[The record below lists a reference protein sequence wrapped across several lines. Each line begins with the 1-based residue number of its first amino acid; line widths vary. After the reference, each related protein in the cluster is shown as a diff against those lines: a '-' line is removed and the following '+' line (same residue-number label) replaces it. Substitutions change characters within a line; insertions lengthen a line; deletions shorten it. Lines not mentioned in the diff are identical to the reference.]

1 MSCKYSL
8 TLRKTLASAH
18 HTSTSSYILNLSYV
32 LPSYLIY
39 LQVTYLLINNLI
51 KKFTYWFRRVSLLL
65 IYRSTLVKVCRHK
78 FSNLLIK
85 KYHTFLG
92 FYCFPTALLFAL
104 FCFILFLYHI
114 VFFLWNLL
122 LNKLEFALDLHYW
135 CCYLR
140 IPDFLS
146 LIPLCF
152 ALCPF
157 WFLLIH

>member
-1 MSCKYSL
+1 MVSKEKL
-8 TLRKTLASAH
+8 
-18 HTSTSSYILNLSYV
+18 
-32 LPSYLIY
+32 
-39 LQVTYLLINNLI
+39 
-51 KKFTYWFRRVSLLL
+51 RRVSLLL
-65 IYRSTLVKVCRHK
+65 IYRSTLVKVCKHK

-92 FYCFPTALLFAL
+92 FYCFPIALLFAL

-146 LIPLCF
+146 LNPLCF

-157 WFLLIH
+157 WFLLIHQMMHINLCCIFAMFYLFLIQFIFNLKLNERK